1 MECHL
6 CGKQVEDIKIYVE
19 HVLYECAQAANQ
31 QRDQEIYPHS
41 YMEHR
46 SSSFTNQREHEPTMW
61 LMLSF

>member
-31 QRDQEIYPHS
+31 QRDQEIYPHY

-46 SSSFTNQREHEPTMW
+46 SSSVH
-61 LMLSF
+61 